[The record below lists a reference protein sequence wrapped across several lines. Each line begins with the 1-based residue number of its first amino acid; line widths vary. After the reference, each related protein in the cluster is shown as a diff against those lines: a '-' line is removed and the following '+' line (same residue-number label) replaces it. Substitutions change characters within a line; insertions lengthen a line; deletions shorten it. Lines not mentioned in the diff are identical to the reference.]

1 MGGVLG
7 SYWSGEGHAVHAEEG
22 LGHWSSVLLTLR
34 SLVGSQGISYPE
46 YDTVSSVFGCLHPL
60 VSSGEF

>member
-34 SLVGSQGISYPE
+34 SLVGSQEGISYPE
-46 YDTVSSVFGCLHPL
+46 
-60 VSSGEF
+60 